1 MNASVRLSVSSL
13 RAHKRRFAGTF
24 LAVVLGVAFLAGT
37 LVMGD
42 TLRASFDTMFGN
54 AAGGTDAVVRSA
66 DAITTPGESQGVR
79 QPVSTDLVRTVERV
93 PGVAAAAPSI
103 QGAGQLVGADGDPI
117 GGQGPPTLAGNWI
130 TDPELNPY
138 RLAEGRAPQRSG
150 EVVVN
155 RGAAEQGGLAIGDT
169 TTLRTPDPVE
179 VTVVGLATFGGEDGM
194 AQVTF
199 TGMTRADAEK
209 YLTARPGEAASIQV
223 RAGPGVGQRELVDR
237 LTPVLP
243 EGVEA
248 ITGEESAAENTD
260 MISSQFLSLFTTFL
274 LVFSGIALLVA
285 TFSIHNTFAIVV
297 AQRTRENALLRA
309 LGASRRQVTAATLV
323 EAAAVAA
330 TASAA
335 GLAGGIGIAAGLQ
348 ALFPAIGF
356 PFPDGALVIS
366 ALSLLLPLAVGV
378 VVCLGSALLP
388 AARAGS
394 TAPLAALRE
403 TAADT
408 SGASRVRAVTGTG
421 LLVLALALTLVGV
434 LLAPSVWP
442 AGAGAVL
449 TLASFVVL
457 GPVASTTAVRV
468 LGAPLDRLRGVTGV
482 LARRNALRS
491 PKRTAATA
499 GALMIG
505 VAVVSLFTVFG
516 ASLKATMD
524 QTVSRS
530 FAGDVAVSAPSFGA
544 GGSGLSPR
552 LAGAV
557 QELPEV
563 DTAVGLG
570 RGVADVDGQGRA
582 LTVTDPVALNRTFDL
597 GTVHGSLDDLGTDGI
612 AVTRSE
618 AEKRGLTTG
627 DTTRLTFTDGRSG
640 TFTVRAVYGQS
651 ELAGDYVITRAAWAP
666 HRTQDSDTLVAV
678 AFEDGVGAD
687 AGKAAVEQVADRY
700 GNPEVQ
706 TREEYAQSSAGGID
720 MMLTLVYALLA
731 LAVLI
736 ALLGIANTPHP
747 GGPRTH
753 PRTRPAA
760 GRRADPGPAAGHGP
774 LGVRPGRRLRHG
786 RRARSRHLPRLGPG
800 GRLRRRL
807 GQRLRLRRAARAA
820 RGGGPGRPRGGRPG
834 GPAPGPAR
842 RPPERAARRGHGV
855 ARAVPGAPGRCGRKR
870 AADAPAAGRQA
881 SSDAD
886 RTPGP
891 RADAPSGPVQAPRGA
906 GRVPTVTG
914 AARAFGR
921 RPVPR
926 RTARGSGRSPPG
938 QPTTADRAGAG

>member
-24 LAVVLGVAFLAGT
+24 LAVFLGVAFLAGT

-42 TLRASFDTMFGN
+42 TLRAGFDTMFGN
-54 AAGGTDAVVRSA
+54 ATSGTDAVVRSA
-66 DAITTPGESQGVR
+66 DDITTPGESQGVR
-79 QPVSTDLVRTVERV
+79 QPVDTALVNAVERV

-103 QGAGQLVGADGDPI
+103 EGAGQLVGADGKPI

-138 RLAEGRAPQRSG
+138 RLAAGRVPEMSG

-155 RGAAEQGGLAIGDT
+155 RGTAERGDLKIGDT

-223 RAGPGVGQRELVDR
+223 RAGPGVSEQELVDR

-243 EGVEA
+243 KGVEA
-248 ITGEESAAENTD
+248 ITGQESAEENTD

-274 LVFSGIALLVA
+274 LVFSGVALLVA

-309 LGASRRQVTAATLV
+309 LGASRRQVTVSTLV
-323 EAAAVAA
+323 EASAVAVI
-330 TASAA
+330 ASAA
-335 GLAGGIGIAAGLQ
+335 GTAGGIGIAAGLQ

-366 ALSLLLPLAVGV
+366 ALSMALPLAVGIA
-378 VVCLGSALLP
+378 VCLGSALLP
-388 AARAGS
+388 AVRAGR

-403 TAADT
+403 TAVDQ
-408 SGASRVRAVTGTG
+408 SGASRVRAVTGLGVAALAIAVTLTG
-421 LLVLALALTLVGV
+421 VLVSPSLWLAGTGAVLALV
-434 LLAPSVWP
+434 
-442 AGAGAVL
+442 
-449 TLASFVVL
+449 SFVVL
-457 GPVASTTAVRV
+457 GPVASTSAVRV
-468 LGAPLDRLRGVTGV
+468 LGGPLDRLRGVTGG

-491 PKRTAATA
+491 PNRTAATA
-499 GALMIG
+499 SALMIG

-530 FAGDVAVSAPSFGA
+530 FAGDVAVSTPSFGA

-552 LAGAV
+552 LPGAV
-557 QELPEV
+557 QQLPEV

-570 RGVADVDGQGRA
+570 RGVAEVDGKGRA
-582 LTVTDPVALNRTFDL
+582 LTVTDPLALERTFDL
-597 GTVHGSLDDLGTDGI
+597 GKIQGSLADLGTDGL
-612 AVTRSE
+612 AVTEKE
-618 AEKRGLTTG
+618 ADKQGLKTG
-627 DTTRLTFTDGRSG
+627 DKAQLTFTDGKRE

-651 ELAGDYVITRAAWAP
+651 ELAGEYVITRAAWAP

-678 AFEDGVGAD
+678 SFEDGVSAD
-687 AGKAAVEQVADRY
+687 VGKSAVEKVAAQY

-706 TREEYAQSSAGGID
+706 TRDEYAQSSAGGID

-736 ALLGIANTPHP
+736 ALLGIANTLTLAIHE
-747 GGPRTH
+747 
-753 PRTRPAA
+753 RTRELGLLRAVGQTRTQLRAMVRWESVLVAAFGTVGGLALGVFLGWVLVKASDGASDSAFAFAMPPPQLAVVALVGVAA
-760 GRRADPGPAAGHGP
+760 GALAGLRPA
-774 LGVRPGRRLRHG
+774 
-786 RRARSRHLPRLGPG
+786 
-800 GRLRRRL
+800 
-807 GQRLRLRRAARAA
+807 RRAARLDVL
-820 RGGGPGRPRGGRPG
+820 
-834 GPAPGPAR
+834 
-842 RPPERAARRGHGV
+842 RAIA
-855 ARAVPGAPGRCGRKR
+855 
-870 AADAPAAGRQA
+870 
-881 SSDAD
+881 
-886 RTPGP
+886 TE
-891 RADAPSGPVQAPRGA
+891 
-906 GRVPTVTG
+906 
-914 AARAFGR
+914 
-921 RPVPR
+921 
-926 RTARGSGRSPPG
+926 
-938 QPTTADRAGAG
+938 